1 MNTNEIYEYYVDEDK
16 RTVAAVLTVPA
27 SCVMEE
33 MCNVV
38 NKGCGTHF
46 VFEGVNFHANMLV
59 KGTYT
64 GKAVCHPN
72 DEWNVEKGM
81 RIAKLKA
88 IRAYL
93 NDRKVITDR
102 LVKMFADVAVRV
114 EDMAKHTEYAKK
126 HIEDY
131 LDEND

>member
-33 MCNVV
+33 MCNAV

-72 DEWNVEKGM
+72 DEWDVEKGM

-102 LVKMFADVAVRV
+102 LVKMFEDVADRV